1 MDPND
6 IIELSKLCEANN
18 LDLTWNADNNLIK
31 IYSYERLAVMD
42 DEEDRE
48 VVKALSKCFG
58 KRVLVFAARTSLSRS
73 YDFNTPDEIKS
84 YIYHNIPLWRTY
96 YG

>member
-6 IIELSKLCEANN
+6 ITELSKMCEANN
-18 LDLTWNADNNLIK
+18 LELTWNADNNIIK
-31 IYSYERLAVMD
+31 IYSYEKLAD
-42 DEEDRE
+42 TNDEEDRE
-48 VVKALSKCFG
+48 AVKSLSKCFG
-58 KRVLVFAARTSLSRS
+58 KRVLVFAAKSARSRFYGS
-73 YDFNTPDEIKS
+73 NTPNDIKS